1 VPPAVDDRAPRRDLA
16 AEAAT
21 VKSRVD
27 GWFAEAKAV
36 DRARAPHPWFE
47 TVRQRLERGF
57 RPEWELLR
65 GGGPDVSASP
75 AVAEALAA
83 WSERA
88 RAYGGTGRVGGGA
101 GGNVITDSFDRHLSA
116 AVTVSFGGDGAVLG
130 VELTRSSGVRAY
142 DALALARAWAL
153 AEEASQLGSPP
164 AAARALYAFDTDF
177 LLAPPLPF
185 AACGF
190 DATFRP
196 TGCTWPLKRSVH
208 SQIELRALY

>member
-1 VPPAVDDRAPRRDLA
+1 
-16 AEAAT
+16 

-47 TVRQRLERGF
+47 GVRQRLERGF
-57 RPEWELLR
+57 RPEWDLLR
-65 GGGPDVSASP
+65 VGGPEAASSP

-88 RAYGGTGRVGGGA
+88 RGYGETGRLGGDLHRNA
-101 GGNVITDSFDRHLSA
+101 VTDAFDRQLSA
-116 AVTVSFGGDGAVLG
+116 AVLVSFGGDGAVLG
-130 VELTRSSGVRAY
+130 VELSRSSGVRAY

-153 AEEASQLGSPP
+153 AEEAARLGTPP
-164 AAARALYAFDTDF
+164 AAARALYAFDTHF
-177 LLAPPLPF
+177 LLTPPVPM

-196 TGCTWPLKRSVH
+196 TGCTWPLKRSV
-208 SQIELRALY
+208 STAVELRALY